1 MLHPNWQK
9 EKVELFQL
17 NGDSTENISCPIG
30 EGNFGVGN
38 ENQFDQRWKDWFQKN
53 KRWVLSCP
61 MKSFSLSSV
70 NKSE

>member
-1 MLHPNWQK
+1 VLHPNWQK

-38 ENQFDQRWKDWFQKN
+38 ENQFDQR
-53 KRWVLSCP
+53 
-61 MKSFSLSSV
+61 
-70 NKSE
+70 